1 MSISTLVGF
10 ILGIGLFVAAIFMST
25 DKYAAFIDIPSF
37 VMVVGGTF
45 AGTFIAYEPRYV
57 ILSLKMIPKIFFAP
71 TIGRN
76 LLRAEVGRIIRWG
89 YAVQKNGLPALDAE
103 VKKLEGSDKFLKF
116 GVDMVIAGY
125 SGDEVRTILNTTIE
139 STFGRNSVPAK
150 ILQDMGANAPAFG
163 MIGTLVGLV
172 IMLGNLSDPA
182 ALGPSLS
189 IALITT
195 LYGVMFARLLFIPAG
210 SKVQQRE
217 DIVRFRNYL
226 VAEGLVLL
234 AEQKSPRYIQDRM
247 NSFLDPAIHFDID
260 TQMKDKA

>member
-10 ILGIGLFVAAIFMST
+10 ILGIGLFVGAIIIST
-25 DKYAAFIDIPSF
+25 DSYAVFIDAPSF
-37 VMVVGGTF
+37 IMVVGGTF

-71 TIGRN
+71 AISRN

-103 VKKLEGSDKFLKF
+103 IKKLEASDRFLLF

-125 SGDEVRTILNTTIE
+125 SGEEVRTILNTTIE
-139 STFGRNSVPAK
+139 STYGRNSVQAK
-150 ILQDMGANAPAFG
+150 ILADMGASAPAFG

-172 IMLGNLSDPA
+172 IMLGNLDDPA

-226 VAEGLVLL
+226 VAEGLILL
-234 AEQKSPRYIQDRM
+234 AEQKSPRYIQDKM
-247 NSFLDPAIHFDID
+247 NGFLDPAIHFDID
-260 TQMKDKA
+260 TMKDEK

>member
-1 MSISTLVGF
+1 
-10 ILGIGLFVAAIFMST
+10 
-25 DKYAAFIDIPSF
+25 
-37 VMVVGGTF
+37 MVVGGTF

-71 TIGRN
+71 AISRN

-103 VKKLEGSDKFLKF
+103 IKKLEGSDRFLLF

-125 SGDEVRTILNTTIE
+125 SGEEVRTILNTTIE
-139 STFGRNSVPAK
+139 STYGRNSVQAK
-150 ILQDMGANAPAFG
+150 ILADMGASAPAFG

-172 IMLGNLSDPA
+172 IMLGNLDDPA

-226 VAEGLVLL
+226 VAEGLILL
-234 AEQKSPRYIQDRM
+234 AEQKSPRYIQDKM
-247 NSFLDPAIHFDID
+247 NGFLDPAIHFDID
-260 TQMKDKA
+260 TMKDEK

>member
-10 ILGIGLFVAAIFMST
+10 ILGIGLFVGAIIIST
-25 DKYAAFIDIPSF
+25 DTYAVFIDAPSF
-37 VMVVGGTF
+37 IMVVGGTF

-57 ILSLKMIPKIFFAP
+57 ILSMKMIPKIFFAP
-71 TIGRN
+71 AISRN

-103 VKKLEGSDKFLKF
+103 IKKLEASDRFLLF

-125 SGDEVRTILNTTIE
+125 SGEEVRTILNTTIE
-139 STFGRNSVPAK
+139 STYGRNSVQAK
-150 ILQDMGANAPAFG
+150 ILADMGASAPAFG

-172 IMLGNLSDPA
+172 IMLGNLDDPA

-234 AEQKSPRYIQDRM
+234 AEQKSPRYIQDKM
-247 NSFLDPAIHFDID
+247 NGFLDPAIHFDID
-260 TQMKDKA
+260 TMKDEK

>member
-1 MSISTLVGF
+1 
-10 ILGIGLFVAAIFMST
+10 
-25 DKYAAFIDIPSF
+25 
-37 VMVVGGTF
+37 
-45 AGTFIAYEPRYV
+45 
-57 ILSLKMIPKIFFAP
+57 
-71 TIGRN
+71 
-76 LLRAEVGRIIRWG
+76 
-89 YAVQKNGLPALDAE
+89 
-103 VKKLEGSDKFLKF
+103 
-116 GVDMVIAGY
+116 
-125 SGDEVRTILNTTIE
+125 
-139 STFGRNSVPAK
+139 
-150 ILQDMGANAPAFG
+150 

-182 ALGPSLS
+182 AFRPSLS

-195 LYGVMFARLLFIPAG
+195 LYCVMFARLLFIPAG